1 MFNVMSQK
9 TATRLQPQTS
19 ELSYLKFNNLDGQHP
34 WAKAV
39 SDGAVTYRVR
49 ELEQGTVAYFNFVL
63 AKEMGLI
70 PENHPHQMNPQL
82 EKKIIETFS
91 IQIINEYDELS
102 KKRYPERTIKPHR
115 YMATR
120 YLQLQHQNKQG
131 KTSGDGRGIWN
142 GTVSTKGTTWDVSS
156 RGTGVTCLAPGAVA
170 AQRPLKTGGTEFGYG
185 CGLAEIDELVGSAIM
200 AESFH
205 LQGIN
210 TERVLCV
217 IDLGKDV
224 GIGVRA
230 SKNLIRPAH
239 LFRLLKMEQHADLK
253 SAFDYFIDRQLQN
266 KDWVM
271 IAKNKSVYDLAL
283 DKIGNSFAE
292 FCAQLDI
299 DYVFAWLDW
308 DGDNVLINAGII
320 DYGSVRQFGSRH
332 DEYRYDDI
340 ERFSTNLNEQRSKA
354 RLIVQVFAQLVDYV
368 KTGKKK
374 PLKDFSK
381 HPVVTGF
388 NKRFAEARAER
399 LLYRVGFCAE
409 HRKAILAKPGLFEKF
424 DKIYSHFERAKISG
438 TKQKVSDGVNHFPL
452 FNMRD
457 FLREMP
463 AHLLSNSGLM
473 PSKDLFKVMLSSF
486 AKNRDTRMSPKHDRM
501 IRDLQRIYSSLVE
514 VGTKKLSLKL
524 ALEKMKERTLILN
537 SEKRLTGN
545 ALINIVEYILEEKR
559 KGLSNQNI
567 QRVIDR
573 LVTEHL
579 DMPEVNLSKYYK
591 KEFRKPLV
599 SAQIIQHIQN
609 IVLEFKD
616 DI

>member
-1 MFNVMSQK
+1 MSQK
-9 TATRLQPQTS
+9 TLARSQQHATETLHDCYS
-19 ELSYLKFNNLDGQHP
+19 KFSNLDGQHP

-49 ELEQGTVAYFNFVL
+49 ELEQGRVVYFNYVL

-70 PENHPHQMNPQL
+70 SESHPHQLNTQL

-102 KKRYPERTIKPHR
+102 KKRFDPRTIKPNR

-142 GTVSTKGTTWDVSS
+142 GTVSTKGSTWDVSS

-185 CGLAEIDELVGSAIM
+185 CGLAEIDELVGAAIL

-205 LQGIN
+205 VQGIN

-217 IDLGKDV
+217 IDLGKGV

-239 LFRLLKMEQHADLK
+239 LFRLLKMERHADLK
-253 SAFDYFIDRQLQN
+253 SAFDYYIDRQLQN

-271 IAKNKSVYDLAL
+271 VTKTKSIYDLAL
-283 DKIGNSFAE
+283 DKIGHSFAE

-299 DYVFAWLDW
+299 DYIFAWLDW
-308 DGDNVLINAGII
+308 DGDNVLTNAGII
-320 DYGSVRQFGSRH
+320 DYGSVRQFGTRH
-332 DEYRYDDI
+332 DEYRYDDV

-354 RLIVQVFAQLVDYV
+354 RLIVQVFCQLVDYV
-368 KTGKKK
+368 KTGRKK
-374 PLKDFSK
+374 PLRYFAK
-381 HPVVTGF
+381 HSVVMGF
-388 NKRFAEARAER
+388 NKNFAKARAER
-399 LLYRVGFCAE
+399 LLYRVGFDPD
-409 HRKAILAKPGLFEKF
+409 HRKLILEQPGLFEEF
-424 DKIYSHFERAKISG
+424 DKIYSYFERAKISG
-438 TKQKVSDGVNHFPL
+438 TIQKVSDGIDHFPL

-457 FLREMP
+457 FLREIP
-463 AHLLSNSGLM
+463 AHLLKNSSPLPAGQIYKL
-473 PSKDLFKVMLSSF
+473 MLSSF
-486 AKNRDTRMSPKHDRM
+486 AKNRDSKMSSKHELKVQK
-501 IRDLQRIYSSLVE
+501 LQAVYLRLIQVGIKKSSQKIILERIN
-514 VGTKKLSLKL
+514 
-524 ALEKMKERTLILN
+524 ERSVILN
-537 SEKRLTGN
+537 SKKRITGN
-545 ALINIVEYILEEKR
+545 ALINIVDFILQEKK
-559 KGLSNQNI
+559 KGMTPQGI

-573 LVTEHL
+573 LITDHL
-579 DMPEVNLSKYYK
+579 DMPEVVLSRFYK
-591 KEFRKPLV
+591 KEFTKTLV
-599 SAQIIQHIQN
+599 PVQIIQQIQN